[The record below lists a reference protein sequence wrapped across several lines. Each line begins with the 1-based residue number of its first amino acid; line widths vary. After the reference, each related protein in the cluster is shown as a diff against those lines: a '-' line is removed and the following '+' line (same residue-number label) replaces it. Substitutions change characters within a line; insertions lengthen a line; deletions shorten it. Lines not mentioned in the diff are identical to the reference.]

1 MVVAVMAWQLG
12 LNLPSIQSVHM
23 TNKSLNYNPEG
34 VLNIILYDNV
44 RL

>member
-23 TNKSLNYNPEG
+23 TTKSLNYNPAQG
-34 VLNIILYDNV
+34 GCTQYHLI
-44 RL
+44 